1 MSSGLETRLGATT
14 LDLDDLVELAWS
26 GHIRVPHFQRD
37 FRWTRQDVIR
47 LFDSIVKRYPVGS
60 LLLWRRPAPAQ
71 RLMLGALRID
81 APQVDQALW
90 VVDGQQ
96 RVTSLANALHP
107 DGARDP
113 RFNLGYDVR
122 DDRIVNRPVTDDPY
136 VIPLPTL
143 FDLAKVLDWFA
154 THPEVGDYR
163 SKAFELA
170 KHLRQFSIPAYQV
183 VQDDT
188 HVLSDIFD
196 RMNNYGTRL
205 SRAKIFSTLNAGS
218 KFDAEGSL
226 TVDQIADHVEDR
238 AGFGRIDADTVLRAI
253 LARRG
258 PDVQREIRL
267 EFDDNNRRVDFEF
280 RNEDRDSAFAAG
292 EEALFRAV
300 RFLQSIGVPHVTL
313 LAYRYLLV
321 VLSRIFAHYPE
332 PDPANLRLLG
342 RWYWRAA
349 VLGPEIFKGGTTGAM
364 RILGTRVRPGDL
376 TGSIGDLLSVLD
388 NEHQVTVP
396 DLRRFR
402 INEATTKIILCS
414 WWELAPRSPDTG
426 AEFDQPQ
433 LTEALLDRRTA
444 ADAVGVFVAR
454 RSVPEPYRLW
464 AANRALV
471 PVLTEPAAEVSGA
484 FLQRPFDVP
493 EDTWAQVLYSHSIS
507 TESECQLAAGDTVA
521 FLRSRQADL
530 QQVLESFLRRKC
542 EWGFEN
548 TPPLHELL
556 IEDLDDEGDDD
567 AT

>member
-1 MSSGLETRLGATT
+1 MSSGLETRLVATT

-26 GHIRVPHFQRD
+26 GNIRVPHFQRD

-47 LFDSIVKRYPVGS
+47 LFDSVVKRYPVGG

-71 RLMLGALRID
+71 RLTLGALQID

-107 DGARDP
+107 DGAQDS

-122 DDRIVNRPVTDDPY
+122 DDRIVNRPGIDDPY
-136 VIPLPTL
+136 VIPLHTL
-143 FDLAKVLDWFA
+143 FDLAKMLDWFA

-170 KHLRQFSIPAYQV
+170 KHLRQFAIPAYQV

-188 HVLSDIFD
+188 RVLRDIFD
-196 RMNNYGTRL
+196 RMNNYGKRL
-205 SRAKIFSTLNAGS
+205 SRAEIFSALNAGRES
-218 KFDAEGSL
+218 DAEYTL
-226 TVDQIADHVEDR
+226 TIDQIADHVDDQLS
-238 AGFGRIDADTVLRAI
+238 FGRVDADTVLRAI

-258 PDVQREIRL
+258 PDVHREIRL
-267 EFDDNNRRVDFEF
+267 EFDDDNRRGDLEF

-292 EEALFRAV
+292 EEALVRAV
-300 RFLQSIGVPHVTL
+300 RFLRSIGVPHVAL

-321 VLSRIFAHYPE
+321 VLTRVFAHHPE

-349 VLGPEIFKGGTTGAM
+349 VLGPEIFKGSTTGAV
-364 RILGTRVRPGDL
+364 RILCTKVDPSDL
-376 TGSIGDLLSVLD
+376 SGSIRDLLGALD
-388 NEHQVTVP
+388 DHQEKLP

-402 INEATTKIILCS
+402 TNEASAKITLCS
-414 WWELAPRSPDTG
+414 WWERGPRSPDTG
-426 AEFDQPQ
+426 DLFDQPQ
-433 LTEALLDRRTA
+433 LAEALIDRSTA
-444 ADAVGVFVAR
+444 ADAVALFVAPR
-454 RSVPEPYRLW
+454 LVPERYRLW

-471 PVLTEPAAEVSGA
+471 PVLTEPANELAGA

-493 EDTWAQVLYSHSIS
+493 EDIWVQVLHSHSIS
-507 TESECQLAAGDTVA
+507 AESETQLAAGDTVA
-521 FLRSRQADL
+521 FLQSRQADL
-530 QQVLESFLRRKC
+530 QRVLESFLRRKC

-556 IEDLDDEGDDD
+556 IEDLDGEGDDD
-567 AT
+567 AA